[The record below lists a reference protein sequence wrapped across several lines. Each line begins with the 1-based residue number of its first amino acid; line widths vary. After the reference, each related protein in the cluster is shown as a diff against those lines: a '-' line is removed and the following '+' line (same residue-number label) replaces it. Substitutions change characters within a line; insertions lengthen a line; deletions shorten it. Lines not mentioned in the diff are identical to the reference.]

1 MKKKRL
7 TKKEWERR
15 KRIRFLIVTG
25 NAVLLAMIVL
35 GLFCVV
41 LGRLFGIS
49 ERDVMDSFLPTKRV
63 GEPVIQE
70 MLLTPNPYS
79 RPGDSLIKVKGIVV
93 HYTANPGTDA
103 EANRNYFENLKDTK
117 KTSVSSHFVIGLD
130 GSILQCIPLDEIAY
144 ASNNRNSDTVSIEC
158 CHEDETGKFTKE
170 TYASLVKLT
179 AWLCGEY
186 NLKEEDILRHYDV
199 TGKDCPRYFVAN
211 EDKWRDFKKE
221 VFQYIK
227 KFQKEK

>member
-49 ERDVMDSFLPTKRV
+49 ERDVMGSFLPTKRV

-227 KFQKEK
+227 KFEKEK

>member
-227 KFQKEK
+227 KFEKEK

>member
-1 MKKKRL
+1 MKKRRL

-41 LGRLFGIS
+41 LGKLFGIS
-49 ERDVMDSFLPTKRV
+49 ERDVMGSFLPTKRV

-227 KFQKEK
+227 KFEKGK

>member
-211 EDKWRDFKKE
+211 EDK
-221 VFQYIK
+221 
-227 KFQKEK
+227 

>member
-1 MKKKRL
+1 MKKRRL

-41 LGRLFGIS
+41 LGKLFGIS
-49 ERDVMDSFLPTKRV
+49 ERDVMGSFLPTKRV

-117 KTSVSSHFVIGLD
+117 KTSVSSHFVIDLD

-211 EDKWRDFKKE
+211 EDQWRDFKKE

-227 KFQKEK
+227 KFEKGK

>member
-1 MKKKRL
+1 MKKRRL

-41 LGRLFGIS
+41 LGKLFGIS
-49 ERDVMDSFLPTKRV
+49 ERDVMGSFLPTKRV

-211 EDKWRDFKKE
+211 EDQWRDFKKE

-227 KFQKEK
+227 KFEKGK